1 MLRTTRWVAA
11 IIFLYSFPGY
21 AEETFDTHFMIGG
34 MRGEK
39 VSEYRFDNKQPL
51 PGNYELDVYVNHQWR
66 GKQDITIPE
75 SPAKPCLPKVLLT
88 TLG

>member
-34 MRGEK
+34 MKGEK
-39 VSEYRFDNKQPL
+39 VSEYHSIINNRFQ
-51 PGNYELDVYVNHQWR
+51 E
-66 GKQDITIPE
+66 
-75 SPAKPCLPKVLLT
+75 T
-88 TLG
+88 TNLIFM

>member
-34 MRGEK
+34 MKEK
-39 VSEYRFDNKQPL
+39 KFPNIISIINNRFQ
-51 PGNYELDVYVNHQWR
+51 E
-66 GKQDITIPE
+66 
-75 SPAKPCLPKVLLT
+75 T
-88 TLG
+88 TNLIFM

>member
-11 IIFLYSFPGY
+11 IIILYSFPGY

-39 VSEYRFDNKQPL
+39 FLN
-51 PGNYELDVYVNHQWR
+51 
-66 GKQDITIPE
+66 II
-75 SPAKPCLPKVLLT
+75 
-88 TLG
+88 

>member
-34 MRGEK
+34 MFPNI
-39 VSEYRFDNKQPL
+39 VSIINNRFQ
-51 PGNYELDVYVNHQWR
+51 E
-66 GKQDITIPE
+66 
-75 SPAKPCLPKVLLT
+75 T
-88 TLG
+88 TNLIFM